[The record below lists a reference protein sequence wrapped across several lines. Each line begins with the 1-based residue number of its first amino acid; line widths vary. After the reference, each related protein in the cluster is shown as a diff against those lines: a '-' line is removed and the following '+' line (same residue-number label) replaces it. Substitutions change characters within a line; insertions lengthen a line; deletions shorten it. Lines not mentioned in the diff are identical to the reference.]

1 MENQYVEITH
11 PDGSVEYRHKDYD
24 NILAEAKNQ
33 PVGETLPAS
42 ELAKFDAVVYKNRRS
57 EQYPALGEQLDKL
70 FHDIENGTLDT
81 NGDFF
86 RTLKAVK
93 DANPKPSE

>member
-33 PVGETLPAS
+33 PVGEALPAS